1 MYYDRKIKYLNY
13 FERGERIKGAGFVKM
28 EARDKSLRMELSVTG
43 LHETDT
49 FEREIF
55 LCTEGREEGLGRIQI
70 TGGRGQWR
78 WQWQNLENIGGTG
91 ISYGQLSGVSIHL
104 GAGREISCRWEAD
117 SRAVKGT
124 DISGVSAGKTELY
137 IDRKGKAI
145 GGEAPSFGKELQ
157 AAEMQDIPAEG
168 ARGAERGLAQE
179 RERLQEEGRGSAE
192 REARRGTQER
202 RSPEYEGSI
211 EREAEEKAGQY
222 EKGAVIIEREAR
234 RGTQERRGA
243 EYEGGIGREAEEKAG
258 QYKKG
263 AVIIDREAWRGM
275 QERRGEEY
283 ERAARRNTAAEEEGV
298 GQHEEGYWI
307 RDRERGDETEERRGM
322 GHGGHRKRA
331 EGMNRRKEVLGIAD
345 KEEGNGR
352 KESGSPEQG
361 IYRRRG
367 AVQAGRE
374 TEPYY
379 AEKNG
384 DAGRRQSHAGG
395 KRNAEEMHRQESIP
409 ETEKLMEEKWGQLW
423 AIYPHIR
430 PFQDERE
437 YISIRPADF
446 VIFPEDSYKMVNNS
460 FLLHGYYNYHHLLL
474 TRAERKGEL
483 CYYIGVPGNFFEK
496 EKQVAIMFGFE
507 SFECAQE
514 PAQAGDFGYYMMRT
528 RL

>member
-1 MYYDRKIKYLNY
+1 MVGGVKYMYYDRKIKYLNY

-78 WQWQNLENIGGTG
+78 WQWRNLENIGGSG

-117 SRAVKGT
+117 SQVVKGT

-137 IDRKGKAI
+137 LDRKGKAI

-168 ARGAERGLAQE
+168 AGAERGLAQE

-202 RSPEYEGSI
+202 RGSEYE
-211 EREAEEKAGQY
+211 
-222 EKGAVIIEREAR
+222 AV
-234 RGTQERRGA
+234 
-243 EYEGGIGREAEEKAG
+243 
-258 QYKKG
+258 
-263 AVIIDREAWRGM
+263 
-275 QERRGEEY
+275 
-283 ERAARRNTAAEEEGV
+283 RRNTAAEEEGV
-298 GQHEEGYWI
+298 GQPEEGYWI

-352 KESGSPEQG
+352 KEPGNPEQE

-367 AVQAGRE
+367 AVQAGGE

-379 AEKNG
+379 TEKNG
-384 DAGRRQSHAGG
+384 DAGRRQSYAGG
-395 KRNAEEMHRQESIP
+395 KRNAEEMHRQESTP
-409 ETEKLMEEKWGQLW
+409 GTEKLMEEKWGQLW